1 MTECVPRTG
10 HAAHNLAVLKHIV
23 LNLIRLHPVER
34 KKNIKASRL
43 ISATSDTYIV
53 ELLGLA

>member
-1 MTECVPRTG
+1 MRAPHGSCS
-10 HAAHNLAVLKHIV
+10 HNLAVLKYIV
-23 LNLIRLHPVER
+23 LSLIRLHPVER

>member
-1 MTECVPRTG
+1 MTECVPRTV
-10 HAAHNLAVLKHIV
+10 HAAHNLAVLKYIV
-23 LNLIRLHPVER
+23 LSLIRLHPVER